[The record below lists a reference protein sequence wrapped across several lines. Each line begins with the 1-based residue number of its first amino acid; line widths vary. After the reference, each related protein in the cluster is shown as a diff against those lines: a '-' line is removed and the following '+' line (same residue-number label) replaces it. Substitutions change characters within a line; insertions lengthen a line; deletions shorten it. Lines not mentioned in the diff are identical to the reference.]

1 MSYRLTSRARCLCL
15 VLFFFATLAGCGRVG
30 RGIAR
35 GVAAKGARNVI
46 NHSSDSNSEDSTG
59 SIQTWWDSCFA
70 GGQDA
75 EHSVCRIVS
84 DRVSASTV
92 LVELNQEIQN
102 EPENADLYLQR
113 ADIRIELEQFEQSLA
128 DVDKAVELGAEPAE
142 AVSMK
147 HTVFACQGKTRKAF
161 ETLNA
166 GIELYPESSDLYCER
181 GYLHEVTNDY
191 EAALADYRKATDL
204 DPNNGLAWNNL
215 ASVLSLAPDA
225 EYRDGQL
232 AVEAAS
238 EAVRCCKDDNDM
250 YCFALDTLGSALA
263 EQGNFEQA
271 IAVANRAIRT
281 APLTILDEIQSHV
294 QLYQQKTPARYP
306 RERSFQ

>member
-15 VLFFFATLAGCGRVG
+15 VLFLFATLAGCGRVG

-75 EHSVCRIVS
+75 EQPFADLYQTECQR
-84 DRVSASTV
+84 V

-113 ADIRIELEQFEQSLA
+113 ADIRIDLAQYEQSLA
-128 DVDKAVELGAEPAE
+128 DVDKAVELGTEPVE
-142 AVSMK
+142 AVSMR
-147 HTVFACQGKTRKAF
+147 HTIFACQGKTRKAF
-161 ETLNA
+161 EILNA

-191 EAALADYRKATDL
+191 AAALADYRKATDL
-204 DPNNGLAWNNL
+204 DPNNGLGWNNL

-225 EYRDGQL
+225 EHRDGQL

-238 EAVRCCKDDNDM
+238 KAVRCCKDDNDM

-271 IAVANRAIRT
+271 IAIANRAIRT

-294 QLYQQKTPARYP
+294 QLYEQKTPARYP